1 MHGRYHATAAAAA
14 DRLETSM
21 RKLILLVAVIFVL
34 ATGTVMTIYFQPA
47 VADCT
52 AGGCSP

>member
-1 MHGRYHATAAAAA
+1 MGGIRRFAAAAA
-14 DRLETSM
+14 DCQETSM
-21 RKLILLVAVIFVL
+21 RKLILLVAVIFAL

-52 AGGCSP
+52 SGGCSP